1 MRKETTWRLS
11 ENRELTA
18 KSVFCRFFRLN
29 TLDTARIRVIESKNG
44 LKTTSLRDGCYFR
57 TGSCIDCIQLTL
69 KQCCTNIV
77 HMKNVTITLENEV
90 SRWAKIWAAK
100 NDTSVSKL
108 LGQLLKERMLEEQGY
123 HAAMQQF
130 FSQTPTKLKSAGEHY
145 PERDSL
151 HER

>member
-1 MRKETTWRLS
+1 
-11 ENRELTA
+11 
-18 KSVFCRFFRLN
+18 
-29 TLDTARIRVIESKNG
+29 
-44 LKTTSLRDGCYFR
+44 
-57 TGSCIDCIQLTL
+57 
-69 KQCCTNIV
+69 
-77 HMKNVTITLENEV
+77 MKNVTITLENEV

-123 HAAMQQF
+123 HVAMQQF
-130 FSQTPTKLKSAGEHY
+130 LSQAPTKLKSTGEHY